1 MNNSMNLDVNNYSNE
16 ELCNLV
22 NLSYP
27 YNNNQV
33 MQNCSRLKDE
43 ILSDGSLGSQDKQSV
58 SEFINSVQQNLLFSL
73 QTGVTEQEKLL
84 TQKNT
89 SGINNVETTNKQD
102 QSRPMATYEVSAVGG
117 VVNPIAKNIIVKSLN
132 IDTKFRENYY
142 STSSTD
148 IHLTLPNTYKNVLAI
163 HLRSIEL
170 PNTFYTISRGLG
182 NNYFSISTN
191 AISNKIVTIPDG
203 NYTKAQFVAYVN
215 DVALP
220 KLGLDS
226 EIIMSIDDTSQKTI
240 IAKKSTGTITSLT
253 LDFGVTSDGSED
265 KSNPVQLKLGWV
277 LGFRVSKYTGSLSYA
292 SEGLCDFKGN
302 RYLFLSVDDYNNN
315 VNDYFASAFT
325 SSLLGK
331 NILGRISIKED
342 AFAMNSINNNDM
354 VTKTRNY
361 FGPVDIQKL
370 HIQLL
375 DEYGRNINMN
385 SMDYSF
391 CLDFT
396 CIYES

>member
-1 MNNSMNLDVNNYSNE
+1 MNNSMNLDVDKYSTD

-27 YNNNQV
+27 YNNAEIL
-33 MQNCSRLKDE
+33 QNCSRLKED
-43 ILSDGSLGSQDKQSV
+43 ILSDRNLGSQEKQSV
-58 SEFINSVQQNLLFSL
+58 SDFISSIQYKLILSL
-73 QTGVTEQEKLL
+73 QTGTTEQEKLL

-89 SGINNVETTNKQD
+89 SKLNNMETANKRD
-102 QSRPMATYEVSAVGG
+102 PNKPMTTYEVSAIGG

-142 STSSTD
+142 STSSTN

-170 PNTFYTISRGLG
+170 PNTFYTISRGLD

-191 AISNKIVTIPDG
+191 AVSDKIVTIPDG

-220 KLGLDS
+220 KLGLDA
-226 EIIMSIDDTSQKTI
+226 EIVMSIDDTSQKTI

-253 LDFGVTSDGSED
+253 LDFGVTTDGSED
-265 KSNPVQLKLGWV
+265 TSNPVQLKLGWL
-277 LGFRVSKYTGSLSYA
+277 LGFRVGKYTGSLSYA

-302 RYLFLSVDDYNNN
+302 RYVFLSVDDYNNN

-342 AFAMNSINNNDM
+342 AFAMNAI
-354 VTKTRNY
+354 
-361 FGPVDIQKL
+361 I
-370 HIQLL
+370 L
-375 DEYGRNINMN
+375 DQ
-385 SMDYSF
+385 
-391 CLDFT
+391 
-396 CIYES
+396 

>member
-1 MNNSMNLDVNNYSNE
+1 MNNSMNLDVNNYSND

-22 NLSYP
+22 NLTYP
-27 YNNNQV
+27 YNNEEV
-33 MQNCSRLKDE
+33 VRNCSRLKDD
-43 ILSDGSLGSQDKQSV
+43 ILRDGSLGSQDKYSV
-58 SEFINSVQQNLLFSL
+58 SEFINNVQSNLLLSL

-84 TQKNT
+84 TNKNT
-89 SGINNVETTNKQD
+89 SLTNVETTNSKD
-102 QSRPMATYEVSAVGG
+102 QSKPMTTYEVSAIGG

-142 STSSTD
+142 SSSSTD
-148 IHLTLPNTYKNVLAI
+148 IQLTLPNMYKNVLAI

-170 PNTFYTISRGLG
+170 PNTFYSISRGLG

-191 AISNKIVTIPDG
+191 AVSNKIVMIPDG
-203 NYTKAQFVAYVN
+203 NYTKEQFVNFVN
-215 DVALP
+215 NIELP
-220 KLGLDS
+220 RLGLET
-226 EIIMSIDDTSQKTI
+226 EIELVIDDTSQKTV
-240 IAKKSTGTITSLT
+240 IAAKSATSSFTDLT

-265 KSNPVQLKLGWV
+265 TSNPLQLKLGWL
-277 LGFRVSKYTGSLSYA
+277 LGFRNSKYTGSHSYA

-302 RYLFLSVDDYNNN
+302 RYVFLSVDDYNNN

-331 NILGRISIKED
+331 NILGRISIKEG
-342 AFAMNSINNNDM
+342 AFGMNSMNNSDM
-354 VTKTRNY
+354 VTKTRNF

-385 SMDYSF
+385 NMDYSF

-396 CIYES
+396 CIYET